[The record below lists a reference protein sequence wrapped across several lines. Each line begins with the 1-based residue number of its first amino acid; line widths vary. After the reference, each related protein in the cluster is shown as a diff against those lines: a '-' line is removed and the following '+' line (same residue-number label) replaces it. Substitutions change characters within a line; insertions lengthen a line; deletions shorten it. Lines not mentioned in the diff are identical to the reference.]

1 MISAIFRSECHLP
14 PTNRE
19 TFVQN
24 YDEHFSRQYVSGGLI
39 FSRLFI
45 GIWIA
50 AIRTT
55 DLYKSNLRK
64 AATNICLSFP
74 SSVNTSSPHA
84 RRGRSIWE
92 WLSIVFIGNR

>member
-19 TFVQN
+19 TFEN

-50 AIRTT
+50 AICTT
-55 DLYKSNLRK
+55 AL
-64 AATNICLSFP
+64 P
-74 SSVNTSSPHA
+74 V
-84 RRGRSIWE
+84 
-92 WLSIVFIGNR
+92 